1 MSIDRFA
8 VPTGLVDRAR
18 ELASGRTRAMLGI
31 AGSPGSGKTTLAAAL
46 TRALRAVLGEGTVA
60 HVPMDGFHLADVEL
74 ERLGRRGR
82 KGAPDTFDHA
92 GYAALLRRLRAAPP
106 ETVYAPAFDRD
117 VEQPVAGS
125 IPVFAACRLVV
136 SEGNYLL
143 LDDPDW
149 HAARAELDEVW
160 FVEVDEA
167 VRYER
172 LVARHVEFGKSPEFA
187 RHWVEVTDV
196 PNARLV
202 DASRQ
207 RADLLVRGG

>member
-1 MSIDRFA
+1 VSIDPLL
-8 VPTGLVDRAR
+8 VPAELVDRAQAL
-18 ELASGRTRAMLGI
+18 LAGRPRAMLGI
-31 AGSPGSGKTTLAAAL
+31 AGSPGSGKTTLAASL
-46 TRALRAVLGEGTVA
+46 TRALRDVLGADAVA

-106 ETVYAPAFDRD
+106 EIVYAPAFDRD

-125 IPVFAACRLVV
+125 IPVLPACRLVV

-149 HAARAELDEVW
+149 HAARAALDEVW

-167 VRYER
+167 LRSER

-202 DASRQ
+202 EASRE
-207 RADLLVRGG
+207 RADLLVRGW